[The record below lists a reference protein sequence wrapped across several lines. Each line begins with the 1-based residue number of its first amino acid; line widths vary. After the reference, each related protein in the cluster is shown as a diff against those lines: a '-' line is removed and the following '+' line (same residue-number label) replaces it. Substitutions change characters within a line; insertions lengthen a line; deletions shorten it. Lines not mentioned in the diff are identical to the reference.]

1 MATSKSN
8 NVKTVKGTSK
18 IIKIY
23 ADMIQYKK
31 INKDTG
37 KVWCLEDV
45 PEKYREAVKAELAAR
60 G

>member
-1 MATSKSN
+1 MANS
-8 NVKTVKGTSK
+8 TSK
-18 IIKIY
+18 IIKVY

-37 KVWCLEDV
+37 KVWRLEDV
-45 PEKYREAVKAELAAR
+45 PENYREAVRVELAAR